1 MSRVQVAHL
10 RMLTIELINGSF
22 IFIVIAWNHP
32 TYYPFKCANH
42 QFTLH
47 SNEKLP
53 VCQPNKLS
61 QKCSIMRCLWPL
73 ANGQLR
79 WFYCFKLVYPPWNNP
94 PKSTPENSNGW
105 KTQTIFHLGFSIFI
119 WFSGALGLVVSF
131 QGKSVNKPWET
142 NARTLEEFGTALY
155 RGLETLQRLR
165 HPEGR
170 TDLPT
175 SGPVLNFCFHVFFF
189 FGVSVCGYVIY
200 E

>member
-47 SNEKLP
+47 SKEKLP

-94 PKSTPENSNGW
+94 PKSTLENSNGW
-105 KTQTIFHLGFSIFI
+105 KTQTIFHLEWSIFI

-131 QGKSVNKPWET
+131 QGKAVNKPWET
-142 NARTLEEFGTALY
+142 SARNEAWKPY
-155 RGLETLQRLR
+155 RDWDTQKAG
-165 HPEGR
+165 
-170 TDLPT
+170 PT
-175 SGPVLNFCFHVFFF
+175 SQPPGPCWIFVSMCSFFL
-189 FGVSVCGYVIY
+189 GYRYVDMWY
-200 E
+200 MNRKAR